1 MSGHFLW
8 AALISL
14 THKIESRKAE
24 TLWREECECLRGNK
38 KKCNKKKT
46 RSVSGWTDVP
56 SSSAVREMTISTI
69 KKEIINKMR
78 ATRKL
83 SEDITHRPFQI
94 VSVSSR
100 Q

>member
-38 KKCNKKKT
+38 KN
-46 RSVSGWTDVP
+46 V
-56 SSSAVREMTISTI
+56 I
-69 KKEIINKMR
+69 KKDTECVGLDGCSVIIGSKRND
-78 ATRKL
+78 
-83 SEDITHRPFQI
+83 DIDD
-94 VSVSSR
+94 
-100 Q
+100 